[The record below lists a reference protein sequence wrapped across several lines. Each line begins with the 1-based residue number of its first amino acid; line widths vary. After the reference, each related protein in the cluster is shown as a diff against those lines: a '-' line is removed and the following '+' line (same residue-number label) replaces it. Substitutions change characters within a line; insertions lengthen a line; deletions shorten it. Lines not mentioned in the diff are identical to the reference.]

1 MGTVSELCA
10 SSFQAFMCPSVCP
23 AVPAVPDDLTPEE
36 KQELENIR
44 RRKQE
49 LLEDIQRLKDEIAE
63 VTNEIE
69 NLGSTEERKNMQRNK
84 QVAMGRK
91 KFNMDPKKGI
101 QFLIENDLLKNT
113 CEDIAQFLYKGEGLN
128 KTAIGD
134 YLGERDEFNIKILH
148 AFVELHEFT
157 DLNLVQALRQFLWSF
172 RLPGEAQKIDRMME
186 AFAQRYCQC
195 NTGVFQSTDTCYV
208 LSFAVIMLNTS
219 LHNPNVKDK
228 PSAERFIAMN
238 RGINDG
244 GDLPE
249 DLLRNLYESIKNEPF
264 KIPEDDGN
272 DLTHT
277 FFNPDREGWLLKL
290 GGRVKTWKRRW
301 FILTDNCLYY
311 FEYTTDKEPRGIIPL
326 ENLSIREV
334 EDSKKPNCFE
344 LFIPDNK
351 DQVIKAC
358 KTEAD
363 GRVVEGNHTFYR
375 ISAPTIEEKEEWI
388 SSIKAAISRDPFYE
402 MLAARKKK
410 VSSIKRQ

>member
-10 SSFQAFMCPSVCP
+10 SSFQAFLCPSVAAK
-23 AVPAVPDDLTPEE
+23 AVPSDLTPEE
-36 KQELENIR
+36 CQELENIR

-49 LLEDIQRLKDEIAE
+49 LLADIQRLKDEIAE

-134 YLGERDEFNIKILH
+134 YLGERDEFNIQVLH

-195 NTGVFQSTDTCYV
+195 NPGVFQSTDTCYV
-208 LSFAVIMLNTS
+208 LSFAIIMLNTS

-228 PSAERFIAMN
+228 PTAERFIAMN

-249 DLLRNLYESIKNEPF
+249 ELLRNLYESIKNEPF

-290 GGRVKTWKRRW
+290 GPRERTASCPQAASPPCHRPVPASPSHGIFTSASRLHMQAACMASPRHSPALADHEPAPRPGSRGFSSQHLLRDLCPGRARRG
-301 FILTDNCLYY
+301 D
-311 FEYTTDKEPRGIIPL
+311 RGCWQEQGL
-326 ENLSIREV
+326 EAAFPGAPAGVGALSSHQGV
-334 EDSKKPNCFE
+334 FS
-344 LFIPDNK
+344 PD
-351 DQVIKAC
+351 
-358 KTEAD
+358 
-363 GRVVEGNHTFYR
+363 HHP
-375 ISAPTIEEKEEWI
+375 S
-388 SSIKAAISRDPFYE
+388 
-402 MLAARKKK
+402 
-410 VSSIKRQ
+410 